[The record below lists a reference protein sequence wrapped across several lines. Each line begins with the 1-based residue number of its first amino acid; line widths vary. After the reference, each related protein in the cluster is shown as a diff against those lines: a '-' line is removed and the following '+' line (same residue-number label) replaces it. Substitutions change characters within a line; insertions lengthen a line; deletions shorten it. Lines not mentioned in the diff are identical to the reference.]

1 MAFFVFLSDFMLPMT
16 IFLIVA
22 YALGKGRPVYDD
34 FVEGAKKGLRTV
46 VEIAP
51 TVIGLMTMVAVLRAS
66 GLFDLLTRT
75 LSPLTERLHF
85 PAPLLPLALIRL
97 VSSSAANGMVT
108 DIFAAYGPD
117 SYMGTAASILMGCTE
132 SAFYTLSVYF
142 VSVRISHTR
151 YSLAGA
157 LLATAAGVGASIFLA
172 GIL

>member
-75 LSPLTERLHF
+75 LSPLT
-85 PAPLLPLALIRL
+85 AI
-97 VSSSAANGMVT
+97 SAA
-108 DIFAAYGPD
+108 FATH
-117 SYMGTAASILMGCTE
+117 SSI
-132 SAFYTLSVYF
+132 
-142 VSVRISHTR
+142 
-151 YSLAGA
+151 SLAKE
-157 LLATAAGVGASIFLA
+157 
-172 GIL
+172 